1 MSIKIAVDAMG
12 GDYAPEEIVKGAV
25 MASRDYGIPVV
36 LVGQLDKINAE
47 LEKYD
52 TNGLPIEVVKA
63 DEVIEMCEA
72 PGSAIRRKKDS
83 SIVVAV
89 DQVAKGNAQGL
100 VAAGSTGAAMAASL
114 FGLGRLPGIS
124 RPAIAVVLPTM
135 DKPVVLLDA
144 GANSE
149 CEPENLYQFAIMG
162 SAFSSKIIGV
172 ENPRVGIMNIGG
184 EAGKGNTL
192 SQDTYKLFTSKED
205 CTLNFIGNV
214 EGRELFTGICDV
226 VVCDGFVGNVT
237 LKVTEG
243 VASMIIRQFKD
254 HLYSSLLAK
263 IAAWI
268 ARPVL
273 KRLSKRTDYNEYGGA
288 LLLGIQGVCVISHG
302 SSKAI
307 AIKNAIKV
315 AKESVEKDVNGKI
328 SRLYESN
335 KLC

>member
-12 GDYAPEEIVKGAV
+12 GDFAPEEIVKGSVLAAKEYNV
-25 MASRDYGIPVV
+25 TVL
-36 LVGQLDKINAE
+36 LVGQQDKVKAE
-47 LEKYD
+47 LSKYD
-52 TNGLPIEVVKA
+52 TKGLNIEVVHA
-63 DEVIEMCEA
+63 EEVIEMCEA
-72 PGSAIRRKKDS
+72 PGSALRRKKGA

-89 DQVAKGNAQGL
+89 DQVAKGNANAL

-124 RPAIAVVLPTM
+124 RPAIAVVLPTT

-162 SAFSSKIIGV
+162 SAFSSKVIGV

-184 EAGKGNTL
+184 ESGKGNTL
-192 SQDTYKLFTSKED
+192 AQDTYKLFSSREN

-214 EGRELFTGICDV
+214 EGRELFSGICDV

-243 VASMIIRQFKD
+243 VAKMIIKQVKD
-254 HLYSSLLAK
+254 QLNSSLLAK
-263 IAAWI
+263 IGALI
-268 ARPVL
+268 AKPALMKL
-273 KRLSKRTDYNEYGGA
+273 KKKTDYNEYGGA
-288 LLLGIQGVCVISHG
+288 LLLGIKGTCVISHG
-302 SSKAI
+302 SSKAV

-335 KLC
+335 KL

>member
-12 GDYAPEEIVKGAV
+12 GDFAPEEIVKGSVLAAREYDV
-25 MASRDYGIPVV
+25 TVL
-36 LVGQLDKINAE
+36 LVGQVDKINAE
-47 LEKYD
+47 LAKYD
-52 TNGLPIEVVKA
+52 VAGLKIEVVKA

-72 PGSAIRRKKDS
+72 PGSAIRRKKDA
-83 SIVVAV
+83 SIVVSV
-89 DQVAKGNAQGL
+89 DQVAKGNAHAL

-124 RPAIAVVLPTM
+124 RPAIAVVLPTT

-162 SAFSSKIIGV
+162 SAFSSKVIGV
-172 ENPRVGIMNIGG
+172 ENPRVGILNIGG
-184 EAGKGNTL
+184 ESSKGNSL
-192 SQDTYKLFTSKED
+192 AQDTYKLFTSKENS
-205 CTLNFIGNV
+205 TINFVGNV
-214 EGRELFTGICDV
+214 EGREMFSGICDV

-243 VASMIIRQFKD
+243 VASMIIKQFKEA
-254 HLYSSLLAK
+254 LYSSLLAK
-263 IAAWI
+263 IGAWI
-268 ARPVL
+268 AKPALMKL
-273 KRLSKRTDYNEYGGA
+273 KQKTDYNEYGGA
-288 LLLGIQGVCVISHG
+288 LLLGIKGTCVISHG
-302 SSKAI
+302 SSKAV

-335 KLC
+335 KL

>member
-12 GDYAPEEIVKGAV
+12 GDFAPEEIVKGSVLAAKEFDV
-25 MASRDYGIPVV
+25 TVL
-36 LVGQLDKINAE
+36 LVGQQEKIKAE
-47 LEKYD
+47 LSKYD
-52 TNGLPIEVVKA
+52 TSGLKIDVVNA
-63 DEVIEMCEA
+63 EEVIEMCEA
-72 PGSAIRRKKDS
+72 PGSAIRRKKDA

-89 DQVAKGNAQGL
+89 DQVAKGNANAL

-162 SAFSSKIIGV
+162 SAFSTKVIGV

-184 EAGKGNTL
+184 ESGKGNTL
-192 SQDTYKLFTSKED
+192 AQDTYKLFTSKEN
-205 CTLNFIGNV
+205 CTINFVGNV

-243 VASMIIRQFKD
+243 VASMIIRQFKEQ
-254 HLYSSLLAK
+254 LYSSLLAR
-263 IAAWI
+263 IGAWI
-268 ARPVL
+268 AKPALIKLR
-273 KRLSKRTDYNEYGGA
+273 KKTDYNEYGGA
-288 LLLGIQGVCVISHG
+288 LLLGIKGTCVISHG
-302 SSKAI
+302 SSKAV

-335 KLC
+335 KL

>member
-12 GDYAPEEIVKGAV
+12 GDFAPLEVVKGSVLA
-25 MASRDYGIPVV
+25 AREFKIPIL
-36 LVGQLDKINAE
+36 LVGQEDKIHAE
-47 LEKYD
+47 LSKYD
-52 TNGLPIEVVKA
+52 ISGLDIEVVKA
-63 DEVIEMCEA
+63 NEVIEMGEA
-72 PGSAIRRKKDS
+72 PGSAIRRKKDA

-89 DQVAKGNAQGL
+89 EQVAKGRASAL

-162 SAFSSKIIGV
+162 SAFSSKVIGAT
-172 ENPRVGIMNIGG
+172 NPRIGIMNIGG
-184 EAGKGNTL
+184 ESGKGNTL
-192 SQDTYKLFTSKED
+192 SQDTYKLINSQENS
-205 CTLNFIGNV
+205 TLNFIGNV

-226 VVCDGFVGNVT
+226 VVCDGFVGNVA

-243 VASMIIRQFKD
+243 VASMIIKQFKKQ
-254 HLYSSLLAK
+254 LRSSLLARVGAL
-263 IAAWI
+263 IAKPA
-268 ARPVL
+268 
-273 KRLSKRTDYNEYGGA
+273 LSKLSQKMDYNEYGGA
-288 LLLGIQGVCVISHG
+288 LLLGIKGTCVISHG
-302 SSKAI
+302 SSKAV

-335 KLC
+335 KL